1 MSGLKYSKTW
11 PVSTMAVVQLR
22 VDPKGRAYSK
32 IADNPSNTIK
42 NISTSSDVRKVH
54 SCNCGRDKKMY
65 QSRHRSESIKVD
77 NWDLIYIE
85 KTQHINGLDN
95 GKIR

>member
-32 IADNPSNTIK
+32 IADSIK
-42 NISTSSDVRKVH
+42 NVSSSNDLKKGH
-54 SCNCGRDKKMY
+54 ICNCNKDKKMY
-65 QSRHRSESIKVD
+65 QARHRSESIKVD

-85 KTQHINGLDN
+85 KTQHNGLDN

>member
-32 IADNPSNTIK
+32 IADNPIK
-42 NISTSSDVRKVH
+42 NVLSSNDVKKGH
-54 SCNCGRDKKMY
+54 ICNCDKDKKMY
-65 QSRHRSESIKVD
+65 QTRHHRSESIKVD

-85 KTQHINGLDN
+85 KTQHNGLDN

>member
-32 IADNPSNTIK
+32 IADNQK
-42 NISTSSDVRKVH
+42 NISSSNDLKKGH
-54 SCNCGRDKKMY
+54 ICNCLKDKKMY
-65 QSRHRSESIKVD
+65 QARHRSESIKVD

-85 KTQHINGLDN
+85 KNQRNGLDN

>member
-32 IADNPSNTIK
+32 IADNPIINV
-42 NISTSSDVRKVH
+42 STSDVKKGQ
-54 SCNCGRDKKMY
+54 SCKCDIDKKMY

-85 KTQHINGLDN
+85 KTQHNGLDN